1 MTGNS
6 ISRLIETQ
14 RKENP
19 YKIYET
25 NDIRESQNV
34 IFRYPYLMEKSTEKI
49 KDDSRSDKGS
59 EKPLP
64 RTQQRKK
71 IFEAKSTL

>member
-1 MTGNS
+1 
-6 ISRLIETQ
+6 
-14 RKENP
+14 
-19 YKIYET
+19 
-25 NDIRESQNV
+25 
-34 IFRYPYLMEKSTEKI
+34 MEKSTEKI